1 MHSSGDGAPGRKY
14 AVLINGHNW
23 ERYINNL
30 SRAYRVLAQS
40 GYREENIH
48 VLDCQGKFRN
58 TYPVHSLATI
68 NEIKK
73 HFEHLSGIIGSH
85 DQLFVYTTDHG
96 DRTRILDRHG
106 DVIEISTL
114 RLLGENINEIEFA
127 DLLAPIKPRIGIFL
141 FDQCHSGGFAQR
153 IAGKNRVTISAC
165 SAYESSSDDT
175 FPQAFFGAFLRNSG
189 DTDNNGQVSIREA
202 FAFALKHDQHA
213 LRGMQSPKI
222 IYLSEEEAYL

>member
-1 MHSSGDGAPGRKY
+1 MPDRQDKGIEQKY

-23 ERYINNL
+23 DRYINNL
-30 SRAYRVLAQS
+30 SLAYRVLAQS

-48 VLDCQGKFRN
+48 VLEYQGKFRN
-58 TYPVHSLATI
+58 TYPVHGLATI

-73 HFEHLSGIIGSH
+73 HFEHLSRIIGSH

-96 DRTRILDRHG
+96 DRTRIVDRYR
-106 DVIEISTL
+106 DVIEVSTL
-114 RLLGENINEIEFA
+114 RLLSEKINEIEFA
-127 DLLAPIKPRIGIFL
+127 DFLAPINPRIGIFL

-165 SAYESSSDDT
+165 SAHESSSDNT

-189 DTDNNGQVSIREA
+189 DADNNGQVSIREA
-202 FAFALKHDQHA
+202 FAFALKHDEYT

-222 IYLSEEEAYL
+222 IYLSKGEVYL